1 MAIKRVTA
9 CTTNEEF
16 IIDDN
21 GRTGAVGSF
30 MYLQFTATTS
40 GTNISDGCYII
51 GGSGSGPV
59 ATVGSVVRDFNSCE
73 DCITRSPVKTATS
86 CIDNSTYSIQT
97 FNSST
102 TPIIKSITGLTQLFN
117 STTVYL
123 TFSEGSVPN
132 GCYYLTSGNIANRNL
147 VSSVTTGFT
156 LCVECIDYLFQISG
170 CNNSNSYILTGIV
183 EGSGTTPGSVVTFK
197 TPKPVWTNSR
207 DSVRTQCDSV
217 AIGGFNGLNS

>member
-1 MAIKRVTA
+1 MAIRRVTS
-9 CTTNEEF
+9 CTTNEVF
-16 IIDDN
+16 IIQDN
-21 GRTGAVGSF
+21 NRATVGTTE
-30 MYLQFTATTS
+30 YLQFSSSTV
-40 GTNISDGCYII
+40 NISDGCYNI
-51 GGSGSGPV
+51 GTGTG
-59 ATVGSVVRDFNSCE
+59 ATVADVGSLIRGFNSCE

-86 CIDNSTYSIQT
+86 CIDNSTYFIQS
-97 FNSST
+97 FNPST
-102 TPIIKSITGLTQLFN
+102 LPIIKAISGLTQLFD

-183 EGSGTTPGSVVTFK
+183 EGSGTTPGSVVTFN

-207 DSVRTQCDSV
+207 GSVRTQCDSV